1 MVKDLSIQLFGLTL
15 RNPVIAASGTL
26 GFGTGFDFDV
36 NAIGGIALKGTTAQ
50 PRRGNPCPRVADC
63 TAGMLNAVGLENP
76 GIDVLVREKVPALRE
91 VYSGVVLANI
101 GGFSAEE
108 YAHCCEKA
116 DACDGI
122 DIIELNISCPNVHA
136 GGAVLGSDADATA
149 AVVRAARKATRKKPL
164 VVKLSPNVTDIAAI
178 GKVCEREG
186 ADGLTVANTFLG
198 MRIDLKTGKPV
209 LANTF
214 GGFSGPAIFPLA
226 LRCVWQV
233 SHACGIPVIGCG
245 GVTSARD
252 VVEMQLAGAAA
263 VQVGAANLLY
273 PDACIHI
280 INNLK
285 DIYGAQ

>member
-15 RNPVIAASGTL
+15 RNPVIAASGTF

-36 NAIGGIALKGTTAQ
+36 NAIGGIALKGTTEH
-50 PRRGNPCPRVADC
+50 PRKGNPCPRVADC

-76 GIDVLVREKVPALRE
+76 GIDVLVSEKVPALRE

-149 AVVRAARKATRKKPL
+149 EVVRAARKATRKKPL

-209 LANTF
+209 LSNSF
-214 GGFSGPAIFPLA
+214 GGFSGPAVFPLA

-233 SHACGIPVIGCG
+233 SHACSIPVIGCG
-245 GVTSARD
+245 GVTSGRD
-252 VVEMQLAGAAA
+252 VLEMQLVGASA
-263 VQVGAANLLY
+263 VQVGAANLRD
-273 PDACIHI
+273 PQACIKI
-280 INNLK
+280 IQELNEEK
-285 DIYGAQ
+285 

>member
-15 RNPVIAASGTL
+15 RNPVIAASGTF

-36 NAIGGIALKGTTAQ
+36 NAIGGIALKGTTAEAR
-50 PRRGNPCPRVADC
+50 PGNPCPRVADC
-63 TAGMLNAVGLENP
+63 TAGMLNSVGLENP
-76 GIDVLVREKVPALRE
+76 GIEVLVREKVPALRE
-91 VYSGVVLANI
+91 IYSGVVIANI

-108 YAHCCEKA
+108 YAFCCTRA
-116 DACDGI
+116 DESEGI

-136 GGAVLGSDADATA
+136 GGAVLGSDAVATA
-149 AVVRAARKATRKKPL
+149 GVVRAARKTVRRKPL

-178 GKVCEREG
+178 GRICEKEG

-226 LRCVWQV
+226 LRAVWQV

-245 GVTSARD
+245 GVSSGKD
-252 VVEMQLAGAAA
+252 VMEMMMAGASA
-263 VQVGAANLLY
+263 VQVGAASIRN
-273 PDACIHI
+273 PRACITI
-280 INNLK
+280 INELACMK
-285 DIYGAQ
+285 K